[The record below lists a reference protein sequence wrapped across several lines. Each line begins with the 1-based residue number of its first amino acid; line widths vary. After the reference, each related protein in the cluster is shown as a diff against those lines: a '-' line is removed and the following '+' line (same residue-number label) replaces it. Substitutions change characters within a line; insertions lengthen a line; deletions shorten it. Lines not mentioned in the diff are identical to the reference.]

1 MAAGLTG
8 LINNAKRAAQR
19 RGQKA
24 STVHL
29 LLTLFQED
37 CQTGVLLA
45 QQGVREIDLIKSLAE
60 VAEEPASA
68 IELAEERAEKIAE
81 AVGDSPPRAIHLLL
95 AIARDSRSAGYRCL
109 ERIGTRASAVHGG
122 ALAVLESSGC
132 AVERLNGR
140 DNAETNIKRSR
151 GVQLSFPHTPPLR
164 TNHWVSREDENRV
177 KAKKRAKNTFH
188 PVNVRPESPKK
199 VISIEPATPTAETAS
214 ESHAEKS
221 SEPVNRYEL
230 ERRRYP
236 TLFALGR
243 NLMVAASNNEID
255 PVIGRQR
262 EIEQLLDVLA
272 RRRANNPL
280 LVGPSGVGK
289 TAIVEGLALWLVQS
303 EPESG
308 ALAERI
314 IVEISISALLSG
326 TGVRGALAEK
336 LRALRAEVA
345 SSNGRVLLFIDE
357 IHTLVG
363 TPEGADGLTNELKIA
378 LARGQL
384 PCIGA
389 TTESEYRR
397 LFERDVAL
405 ARRFTR
411 IDIQQPKPADAIKI
425 LKGIS
430 LQYEKHHRVAY
441 QPQALES
448 AVEMSVRYL
457 SERQLP
463 EKAISVIDQAAA
475 RIRRRGGKIVDET
488 AVAQVIS
495 EQTKVPIERLMMRDA
510 DRLLLLD
517 KHLEKRVIG
526 QREAISRIAP
536 ALRKSA
542 AGFRGARPLGTFLFL
557 GPTGV
562 GKTEM
567 AKAINELL
575 FPTSEMT
582 RFDMS
587 EFSEPHSVARL
598 LGAPPGYIGHDEGGQ
613 LTEAVRS
620 RPYQLILLDEI
631 DKAHPEVLLSLLPLL
646 DEGRLTDSRGRTVDF
661 TNAVIAM
668 TSNLGAAVQR
678 NKMAIGFSADHD
690 RNNDARLAKRA
701 LAEAR
706 AALPPELWN
715 RIDEPLYFY
724 PLGEQEIAAIA
735 RRFVD
740 QAAQIAFDRYAI
752 ILEIDPSVISTLAA
766 AGGFDPL
773 LGARPMKRTVGRLVE
788 APLADAILSER
799 FASGDE
805 LLLRGDGDKVT
816 IELKTGTEQPLCCA

>member
-1 MAAGLTG
+1 MASGLNG
-8 LINNAKRAAQR
+8 LLNNAKRAAHR
-19 RGQKA
+19 RGQRV
-24 STVHL
+24 STAHI
-29 LLTLFQED
+29 LLTMFQED
-37 CQTGVLLA
+37 RQTGVLLA
-45 QQGVREIDLIKSLAE
+45 QQGVREIDLINSLTK
-60 VAEEPASA
+60 VDEEPSSA
-68 IELAEERAEKIAE
+68 IEIAEERAKKIAE
-81 AVGDSPPRAIHLLL
+81 SIGEVAPRAIHMLL
-95 AIARDSRSAGYRCL
+95 AIAREPRTAGYRCL
-109 ERIGTRASAVHGG
+109 EQIGNRANAVHGG
-122 ALAVLESSGC
+122 AMAVLGGSSGG
-132 AVERLNGR
+132 AKQIRLPNMS
-140 DNAETNIKRSR
+140 DDAPKRSR
-151 GVQLSFPHTPPLR
+151 AIQLSLPPARPNR
-164 TNHWVSREDENRV
+164 TNRFVNPEDENQSKV
-177 KAKKRAKNTFH
+177 KRRAIKTAFQAKILGAPAKQN
-188 PVNVRPESPKK
+188 E
-199 VISIEPATPTAETAS
+199 ETDANCKPQN
-214 ESHAEKS
+214 EEVVEKS
-221 SEPVNRYEL
+221 ENALGRYEL
-230 ERRRYP
+230 DRKRFP
-236 TLFALGR
+236 TLRALGR
-243 NLMVAASNNEID
+243 NLMIAAANGEID
-255 PVIGRQR
+255 PVIGRER

-272 RRRANNPL
+272 RRRANNPI

-303 EPESG
+303 EQDCRG
-308 ALAERI
+308 LTDRI
-314 IVEISISALLSG
+314 IVELSLSGLFSG

-336 LRALRAEVA
+336 LRALRSEVA
-345 SSNGRVLLFIDE
+345 DSNGRVLLFIDE
-357 IHTLVG
+357 IHSLVG
-363 TPEGADGLTNELKIA
+363 GPEGNDGLTNELKTA

-411 IDIQQPKPADAIKI
+411 VDIQEPTPKDALKI

-430 LQYEKHHRVAY
+430 LQYEKHHCVAY
-441 QPQALES
+441 EPQALEA

-463 EKAISVIDQAAA
+463 DKAIGVIDQAAA
-475 RIRRRGGKIVDET
+475 RVRRRGGKIVDET

-495 EQTKVPIERLMMRDA
+495 EQTNVPIERLMMRDA
-510 DRLLLLD
+510 QRLLMLD
-517 KHLEKRVIG
+517 KHLEERVIG
-526 QREAISRIAP
+526 QQEAISRIAS

-587 EFSEPHSVARL
+587 EFSESHSVSRL

-620 RPYQLILLDEI
+620 RPYQLVLLDEI

-646 DEGRLTDSRGRTVDF
+646 DEGRLTDSHGRTVDF
-661 TNAVIAM
+661 TNTVIAM
-668 TSNLGAAVQR
+668 TSNLGALLKPNR
-678 NKMAIGFSADHD
+678 SNIGFGADKRPKRDDTLGEQALSA
-690 RNNDARLAKRA
+690 
-701 LAEAR
+701 AR

-724 PLGEQEIAAIA
+724 PLGESEVAAIA
-735 RRFVD
+735 QRFLD
-740 QAAQIAFDRYAI
+740 QAAQIARERYRIA
-752 ILEIDPSVISTLAA
+752 LTIDPSVISTLIT
-766 AGGFDPL
+766 AGGFDSQ

-788 APLADAILSER
+788 APLAEAILSEQIKPNE
-799 FASGDE
+799 E
-805 LLLRGDGDKVT
+805 LVLRGDGEKVV
-816 IELKTGTEQPLCCA
+816 IERA